1 MEITVAQKKKKL
13 QMIANRNGVSLST
26 VYRILRGD
34 GSQRNP
40 KFQTVKQEL
49 RLLEEHREGIPGAPV
64 MMVTENALSSHAL
77 EFYEQMKHLCMERK
91 IELVLTLEKS
101 VKDDLRRRC
110 FAGIITLTPISVPDE
125 IPVVY
130 LNRRSP
136 SGRESSVCVDGMM
149 NWTKMLIHLKRHGA
163 KRVGIFHGVSQRNVQ
178 YYLTAGIMS
187 GEVLLN
193 LAGLPSD
200 PELVCP
206 VTLSPETHAEGLKQA
221 ADYFCSLKKLPDTLL
236 VNSDFYI
243 PKMSRRFQEHGIR
256 VPEDLLI
263 AGVHS
268 YLQSVPS
275 ASHPTAYTLMEEY
288 HEMES
293 CPCICGVHCFHE
305 MTEAA
310 LDLLLEKIN
319 RADSIPRQ
327 VCFSLKIQDYRFEK
341 GEMKNETPK

>member
-1 MEITVAQKKKKL
+1 
-13 QMIANRNGVSLST
+13 
-26 VYRILRGD
+26 
-34 GSQRNP
+34 
-40 KFQTVKQEL
+40 
-49 RLLEEHREGIPGAPV
+49 
-64 MMVTENALSSHAL
+64 
-77 EFYEQMKHLCMERK
+77 
-91 IELVLTLEKS
+91 
-101 VKDDLRRRC
+101 
-110 FAGIITLTPISVPDE
+110 
-125 IPVVY
+125 
-130 LNRRSP
+130 
-136 SGRESSVCVDGMM
+136 
-149 NWTKMLIHLKRHGA
+149 MLIHLKRHGA